1 MMVYL
6 HRGVVFV
13 LLLACTMP
21 LSAEE
26 NIPETIIL
34 QVSRIMERVDDDPQ
48 AAIDALKNLLER
60 RRRSPAVQAY
70 IVRQKAALLIRE
82 QQIEQARDD
91 LFAVLNGQAEDF
103 ALPLRLMLGQAL
115 LMLDDYPQGLQQLE
129 IWAAEASEPDPTGL
143 FLLGYGYLR
152 MEQLDLAI
160 ARLETAMAALEEV
173 PRSHWIELLAYAYAR
188 ADRPADAQRL
198 MENLIARDPAEERWW
213 RQLAAVLLLL
223 EDIPRGTAALS
234 VAEQIQ
240 EESFEQTRRLARF
253 LAHVGLPADAAEL
266 LAKAL
271 EKNDRSSEATQTEVM
286 KESDIAGDY
295 LLLAEMWVLAR
306 EFDAAVAALKQ
317 AEMLSP
323 EDGKPALV
331 MGQLYLHWEQYQP
344 ASQALGRAAAI
355 YASVAPEESHAEV
368 NYLLAIAHINLKQY
382 DEALVALDRLN
393 MDDAYSARG
402 AALERFIANRRNA
415 PAH

>member
-1 MMVYL
+1 MLRSLV
-6 HRGVVFV
+6 RCAVIT
-13 LLLACTMP
+13 LLFIGEISLA
-21 LSAEE
+21 AQE
-26 NIPETIIL
+26 NIPETISR
-34 QVSRIMERVDDDPQ
+34 QVSRIIERVDDSPQ
-48 AAIDALKNLLER
+48 AAIDALADLLER
-60 RRRSPAVQAY
+60 RRRSPTVQAY

-91 LFAVLNGQAEDF
+91 LFGVLNGQGEDF

-129 IWAAEASEPDPTGL
+129 IWAANALEPDPTGL

-152 MEQLDLAI
+152 MEQVDLAI
-160 ARLETAMAALEEV
+160 ARLEAAMAALVEV

-198 MENLIARDPAEERWW
+198 MEDLIARDPAEERWW

-234 VAEQIQ
+234 IAEQIKP
-240 EESFEQTRRLARF
+240 ESFVQTRRLARF
-253 LAHVGLPADAAEL
+253 LAHVGLPVEAAALLAAALEQADKQSVTPEADAADDGDT
-266 LAKAL
+266 A
-271 EKNDRSSEATQTEVM
+271 S
-286 KESDIAGDY
+286 DY

-306 EFDAAVAALKQ
+306 EFDAAVAALGQ
-317 AEMLSP
+317 AEALSP

-331 MGQLYLHWEQYQP
+331 MGQLYLHWEKYQS
-344 ASQALGRAAAI
+344 ASEALDRAAAV
-355 YASVAPEESHAEV
+355 YASAEPEESHGEV

-382 DEALVALDRLN
+382 DAALVALDRLAN
-393 MDDAYSARG
+393 DEAYTARG
-402 AALERFIANRRNA
+402 AALERFIANRRQLLR
-415 PAH
+415 